1 MADMRKLL
9 VLGGTSASL
18 DVVKIA
24 KKMGVYTIVTDDR
37 SAGVA
42 KEISDESA
50 MISTTD
56 MEGLLK
62 LIKDKEITGVF
73 CGPSEFNLINTMN
86 ICSLAKL
93 PFYVTRDQ
101 WDICSDKGSF
111 KNLCRQNDVPCVP
124 EYNLDERFLKE
135 DLEKIEYP
143 VIVKPTDGCSSKGIT
158 VCYTEDELEKA
169 YKTALEFSR
178 CGKIIVEKYI
188 QNGGVGTAV
197 RYIASNG
204 ELYLSLTGDSYVVDP
219 INRTALISALTVYPS
234 KFTAEYLKDIDKKVI
249 DMFKNI
255 GLKNGALF
263 MQALP
268 ENSSIY
274 FHEMGLRLSGGLTFK
289 ITEPACGINDLEMMI
304 RFAIGEEMCTED
316 EIKRIDPYLNGKTA
330 ASFCIPLKIGTIARV
345 EGLAEIMREFGE
357 INIIQYYYP
366 GDSITQDKIG
376 TLMQHF
382 GRFKFFAEN
391 KADLIRK
398 IEKIQQ
404 LLKITDT
411 DGEDM
416 VYIPFDT
423 NRLN

>member
-1 MADMRKLL
+1 MGERKKLL
-9 VLGGTSASL
+9 ILGGTAASL

-24 KKMGVYTIVTDDR
+24 KRIGVITIVTDDQTGG
-37 SAGVA
+37 AA
-42 KEISDESA
+42 KEIADETA
-50 MISTTD
+50 WVSTTD

-62 LIKDKEITGVF
+62 LITEKKINGVI
-73 CGPSEFNLINTMN
+73 CGPSEFNIINTMN

-93 PFYVTRDQ
+93 PFYATREQ

-124 EYNLDERFLKE
+124 EYRLDDGFLKE

-158 VCYTEDELEKA
+158 VCYAEDELKSA
-169 YKTALEFSR
+169 YQTALGFSR

-197 RYIASNG
+197 RYIVCNG
-204 ELYLSLTGDSYVVDP
+204 ELYLTLTGDSYVVDP

-234 KFTAEYLKDIDKKVI
+234 KFTAAYQKDIDEKVKN
-249 DMFKNI
+249 MFKRLGVI
-255 GLKNGALF
+255 NGVLF

-304 RFAIGEEMCTED
+304 RFAIGEEMCTKE
-316 EIKRIDPYLNGKTA
+316 EIERIDPYLNGKTA
-330 ASFCIPLKIGTIARV
+330 ASFCIPLKTGTIARV
-345 EGLAEIMREFGE
+345 TGLEEIGRMIGE
-357 INIIQYYYP
+357 IDFIQYYYP

-391 KADLIRK
+391 KADLIQK
-398 IEKIQQ
+398 IERIQQ
-404 LLKITDT
+404 TLKITGS

-416 VYIPFDT
+416 LYIPFDT
-423 NRLN
+423 KRLN